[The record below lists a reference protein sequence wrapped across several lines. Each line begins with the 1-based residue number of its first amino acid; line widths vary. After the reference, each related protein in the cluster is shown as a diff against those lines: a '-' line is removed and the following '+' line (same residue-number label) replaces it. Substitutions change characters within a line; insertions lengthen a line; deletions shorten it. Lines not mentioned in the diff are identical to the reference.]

1 MASSSDTPQNS
12 DTTVAPAR
20 NGSELSGGRGLAL
33 VLLSFVLRLAA
44 GLLVMVFMARA
55 FGPTE
60 FGQFVYWLAVATL
73 VTVAVNMGLGTY
85 VLREIGIEK
94 NRYHAVMEAALSAK
108 LVISAVV
115 VLGCAVACLGLPP
128 DDAWIFA
135 LLALAQLFD
144 SFGEFFNL
152 GFRRDGRYQSEAL
165 TAVVTSVLHLACMG
179 IAVAVWGDALQ
190 AALAFAL
197 SRGVGLGIIAWR
209 SMAVTGP
216 VRPAPLRKVQPLL
229 RATWAYG
236 GELALNTGY
245 SQVDTLLVNSVLG
258 ISGVGLYQAGM
269 KLVDGVCRL
278 APVVAQFVLPTLAS
292 HRYNKQRFRRSAL
305 RVMALMGGIG
315 IVGGGLL
322 IFFAQTIG
330 SKLYG
335 DQYSSLA
342 ALMPLFAALLCLR
355 YIETACG
362 LLLVARGMQHI
373 KVWLVAV
380 QFMIVLGLGYPAL
393 QRYGIPGWQWCVIG
407 GLSVVISMYA
417 LLLRRWRAD
426 AGADAGAAA
435 TV

>member
-1 MASSSDTPQNS
+1 MASSSDTPPTS
-12 DTTVAPAR
+12 GAAGAPTR
-20 NGSELSGGRGLAL
+20 NGSALSGGRGLAL

-44 GLLVMVFMARA
+44 GLMVMVFMARA

-94 NRYHAVMEAALSAK
+94 NRYHAVMGAALSAK

-115 VLGCAVACLGLPP
+115 LLGCALACLVLPTA
-128 DDAWIFA
+128 DAWIFA

-152 GFRRDGRYQSEAL
+152 GFRRDGRYQGEAL
-165 TAVVTSVLHLACMG
+165 TAVLTSVLHLVCMG
-179 IAVAVWGDALQ
+179 VAVAVWGHVLQ

-197 SRGVGLGIIAWR
+197 SRGVGLVMIAWR
-209 SMAVTGP
+209 SMAVTGL
-216 VRPAPLRKVQPLL
+216 VCPAPLRQVPQLL

-236 GELALNTGY
+236 GELALNTAY

-269 KLVDGVCRL
+269 KMVDGVSRL
-278 APVVAQFVLPTLAS
+278 APVFAQFVLPTLAS
-292 HRYNKQRFRRSAL
+292 HRNSKQRFRRSAL
-305 RVMALMGGIG
+305 RVMSWMGAIG
-315 IVGGGLL
+315 LVGGGLL
-322 IFFAQTIG
+322 IFFAEAIG

-335 DQYSSLA
+335 NQYSSLT

-355 YIETACG
+355 YLETACG

-380 QFMIVLGLGYPAL
+380 QFMIVLGFGYPAL
-393 QRYGIPGWQWCVIG
+393 QRFGIPGWQWCVVG
-407 GLSVVISMYA
+407 GLLVVISMYG
-417 LLLRRWRAD
+417 LLLRRWRSDVGD
-426 AGADAGAAA
+426 AVTA
-435 TV
+435 